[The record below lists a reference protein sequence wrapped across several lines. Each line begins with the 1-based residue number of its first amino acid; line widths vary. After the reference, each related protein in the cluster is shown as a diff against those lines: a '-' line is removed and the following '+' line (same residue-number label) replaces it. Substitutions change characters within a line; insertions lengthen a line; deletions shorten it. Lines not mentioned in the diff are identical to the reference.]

1 MLKCNFYI
9 FVLGVNTSVTIDLT
23 LDEEQELS

>member
-1 MLKCNFYI
+1 MLKSNFYI